1 MLIALFSC
9 KVTSAVLNYGKMT
22 NLSLLNNF
30 NSLRCYYF
38 LVYFSS
44 HLHGPINHGLATA
57 FLSYRVTLNARET
70 SDYLWY
76 LIIWACPP
84 FCFTVFQDDNFI
96 HQYCPINIRCI
107 FLGCYLHFFMPFLF
121 CVCLYFFKGPDISMI
136 CLIFKI
142 NDDRGKQNVWSLF

>member
-1 MLIALFSC
+1 MLYRYPHHPRRVSGKCIWMLIALFSC

-30 NSLRCYYF
+30 NSLRCHYF

-57 FLSYRVTLNARET
+57 FLSYRVTL
-70 SDYLWY
+70 S
-76 LIIWACPP
+76 P
-84 FCFTVFQDDNFI
+84 FYFAVFQDDNFI
-96 HQYCPINIRCI
+96 NQYRPINIRCI
-107 FLGCYLHFFMPFLF
+107 FLGCSL
-121 CVCLYFFKGPDISMI
+121 CLSCSAGACTFFKGSDISMI

-142 NDDRGKQNVWSLF
+142 NDERRKQNVWSLF